1 MKDFLKNIESYK
13 VYNLIAIITIFFIVL
28 SINSFYYVSAQIKS
42 LAEQNRD
49 LIIKDIQHTTA
60 IWLLERVTSVENNVK
75 FLDNIYDNEQTM
87 KRFASIM
94 AKGKTEFDA
103 IHILIP
109 EKYFY
114 VNDKKMDDYEGNYTY
129 LGGRKR
135 SFGIGEERWYE
146 TKNWFIEVKENMK
159 TIIERAQK
167 YELFGESTINICTPI
182 SRNNLFE
189 GVFCGIIRANSLLE
203 KIEDI
208 EIPQGGYY
216 FISDKHGDILTSF
229 GNISLSGED
238 IKRILNAEFL
248 DNDDEIK
255 DLYVDNDII
264 TTYKFKDFDW
274 YISVGIN
281 ESEIKNDKTIQAFFK
296 RNIILI
302 FFILFM
308 IGVNVMYIFLNAK
321 AAAKKREYEYILAY
335 NSRMSEI
342 GELVSGINHQL
353 RQPLNSLSLIIS
365 GTLELLSNKA
375 LDAKEVVSNLK
386 LSKCSIDLMNK
397 TIDIFRNFYRYND
410 AISEFYLKDA
420 IEHVLY
426 VMDTN
431 LSQNNITMDVD
442 DNNIQELKVVSI
454 ENFIQQ
460 ILLVLIQNAGDA
472 IGPMKNIKEIKKRKI
487 MIRFEADE
495 QNAHIYVSD
504 FGVGIKKES
513 AEGIFSILYKSK
525 KKKGFGMG
533 LFFAKKLANEKLSGD
548 VSLASN
554 INPTTFK
561 FTIKKNIKDV

>member
-1 MKDFLKNIESYK
+1 LKDFWRNIESYK
-13 VYNLIAIITIFFIVL
+13 VYNLIAIVTIFFIVL

-60 IWLLERVTSVENNVK
+60 IWLLERVTSIENNVK
-75 FLDNIYDNEQTM
+75 ILDNVFDNEQTM
-87 KRFASIM
+87 HRFASIIS
-94 AKGKTEFDA
+94 KGKTEFDA

-109 EKYFY
+109 DKYFY
-114 VNDKKMDDYEGNYTY
+114 VNDKKMDDYENNYTY
-129 LGGRKR
+129 EGGQKR
-135 SFGIGEERWYE
+135 FFKNGEERWYE
-146 TKNWFIEVKENMK
+146 RANWFIEVKENMR
-159 TIIERAQK
+159 TTIERAQT
-167 YELFGESTINICTPI
+167 YQLFGESTINICAPV
-182 SRNNLFE
+182 SRNNIFE

-208 EIPQGGYY
+208 ELPTGGYY
-216 FISDKHGDILTSF
+216 FISDKRGDILTSF
-229 GNISLSGED
+229 GNVSLSGED

-248 DNDDEIK
+248 ESDDEIK

-302 FFILFM
+302 LFILFM

-335 NSRMSEI
+335 NSRMSEV

-365 GTLELLSNKA
+365 GALELLSNKA
-375 LDAKEVVSNLK
+375 LDVKAVVSSLS

-420 IEHVLY
+420 VEHVLY

-431 LSQNNITMDVD
+431 LSQNNITMEVD

-472 IGPMKNIKEIKKRKI
+472 IGPMKNIKEINKRKI
-487 MIRFEADE
+487 MIRFEVDE
-495 QNAHIYVSD
+495 KNAHMYVSD
-504 FGVGIKKES
+504 FGVGVKKTSEES
-513 AEGIFSILYKSK
+513 IFSIMHKSQ

-533 LFFAKKLANEKLSGD
+533 LFFAKKLANERLSGD

-554 INPTTFK
+554 ANPTTFK